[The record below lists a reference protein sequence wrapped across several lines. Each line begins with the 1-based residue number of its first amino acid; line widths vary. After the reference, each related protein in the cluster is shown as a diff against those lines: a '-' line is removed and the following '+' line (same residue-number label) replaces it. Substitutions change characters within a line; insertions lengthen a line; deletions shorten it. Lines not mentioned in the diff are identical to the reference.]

1 MIVREEILMNRDKD
15 FPLTQELEANLSK
28 LLEALNKFR
37 KIYNKPMIVSS
48 GYRPSVFNEK
58 ACGAKK
64 SNHMLCLACDFVD
77 MDSSLD
83 AYCVANENILEEC
96 GLYLEHPKW
105 TKTWC
110 HLQAIKPMSCKRIF
124 VPQAT
129 EPVKEKL
136 DTLFINL
143 KV

>member
-1 MIVREEILMNRDKD
+1 MIIREEILMNRDKE

-37 KIYNKPMIVSS
+37 KIYDKPMIVSS
-48 GYRPSVFNEK
+48 GYRPSIFNQK
-58 ACGAKK
+58 AGAAKK
-64 SNHMLCLACDFVD
+64 SNHMLCLACDFID

-96 GLYLEHPKW
+96 E
-105 TKTWC
+105 TD
-110 HLQAIKPMSCKRIF
+110 
-124 VPQAT
+124 
-129 EPVKEKL
+129 PVKEKL